1 MQKEKSQKIL
11 FLHGKIGG
19 EILIG
24 YTFRV
29 GYTYRTDCSYFFTG
43 LKYLEYI
50 ARIRITN
57 INQTICQKSALI
69 GI

>member
-1 MQKEKSQKIL
+1 MQKQKSKIL

-24 YTFRV
+24 YTFHV
-29 GYTYRTDCSYFFTG
+29 GYTYRTDCSHFFTG

-50 ARIRITN
+50 ARIRIIN
-57 INQTICQKSALI
+57 NNQTICQKLALI
-69 GI
+69 GK